1 VQACVWDINPFD
13 QMGVEL
19 GKQLAE
25 GVLHALESGDRA
37 AIADPATRAA
47 VKRSRYE

>member
-1 VQACVWDINPFD
+1 
-13 QMGVEL
+13 L
-19 GKQLAE
+19 K
-25 GVLHALESGDRA
+25 ALESGYLT